1 LGHIKMIWRHLLF
14 CRPPLAAG
22 ICAGIVFAAGCRT
35 HPSPPPK
42 TANTSGSAADLV
54 ITDNDVR
61 LKAEEYLRSGLAT
74 TMASAL
80 RMAREFYWPQ
90 KQDPEGI
97 DRRLKAARERSLSG
111 PAK

>member
-1 LGHIKMIWRHLLF
+1 M
-14 CRPPLAAG
+14 
-22 ICAGIVFAAGCRT
+22 
-35 HPSPPPK
+35 
-42 TANTSGSAADLV
+42 ANANGSAADVV

-61 LKAEEYLRSGLAT
+61 LKAEEYLRSGLAS
-74 TMASAL
+74 TMGTAL

-97 DRRLKAARERSLSG
+97 DQKLKEARERSRTG